1 MEILIISGLSGGGK
15 SKAASFLEDSGFY
28 IVDNMPAAMILKFA
42 EFCAAGGGRYAR
54 VALVYDVRTA
64 ESFTELFDVLD
75 KLKSMEGVC
84 RMLFLDAS
92 PAAIIKRYKESRR
105 RHPLEKE
112 VDSLEEAVEKER
124 ELMQPVRRRAD
135 FVIDTTQ
142 LPTSK
147 LRSELLRI
155 FNGEGEQAGMTVS
168 VTSFGFK
175 YGLPL
180 EADLVLDVRFMPNPF
195 YIQELR
201 HQTGLDKPVSDYVF
215 GFQQTQDF
223 LRKVKDLLG
232 FTLPL
237 YAEEGKTGLVI
248 AVGCT
253 GGHHPFRGHR
263 PCADGVHPGAG
274 LSGSGASPGYGTG
287 RLSRKGSLWNTNL
300 TAPPGSMAPGSPLSA
315 AGTACPICC
324 GA

>member
-42 EFCAAGGGRYAR
+42 EFCAGGGGRYAR

-64 ESFTELFDVLD
+64 ESFNELFDVLD
-75 KLKSMEGVC
+75 KLKGMEGVC
-84 RMLFLDAS
+84 RMLFLEAS
-92 PAAIIKRYKESRR
+92 PGAIIKRYKETRR

-112 VDSLEEAVEKER
+112 ADSLEEAVEKER
-124 ELMQPVRRRAD
+124 ELMLPVKQRAD
-135 FVIDTTQ
+135 FIIDTTR
-142 LPTSK
+142 LSTAK

-195 YIQELR
+195 YIEELR

-215 GFQQTQDF
+215 SFQQTHDF
-223 LRKVKDLLG
+223 LRKVEDLLG

-253 GGHHPFRGHR
+253 GGHHRSVAIAHALTEFIRGQGYQVAEHHR
-263 PCADGVHPGAG
+263 DMERAV
-274 LSGSGASPGYGTG
+274 
-287 RLSRKGSLWNTNL
+287 
-300 TAPPGSMAPGSPLSA
+300 
-315 AGTACPICC
+315 
-324 GA
+324 

>member
-42 EFCAAGGGRYAR
+42 EFCAGGGGRYAR

-64 ESFTELFDVLD
+64 ESFSELFDVLD
-75 KLKSMEGVC
+75 KLKGMEGVC

-92 PAAIIKRYKESRR
+92 PAAIIKRYKETRR

-112 VDSLEEAVEKER
+112 TDSLEEAVEKER
-124 ELMQPVRRRAD
+124 ELMLPVKERAD
-135 FVIDTTQ
+135 FIIDTTG
-142 LPTSK
+142 LSTAK
-147 LRSELLRI
+147 LRRELLRI
-155 FNGEGEQAGMTVS
+155 FNGEGEQGGMTVS

-195 YIQELR
+195 YIEELR
-201 HQTGLDKPVSDYVF
+201 HQTGLDKPVADYVF

-223 LRKVKDLLG
+223 LRKVEDLLS

-253 GGHHPFRGHR
+253 GGHHRSVAITHALTEFVRAQGFQAAEHHR
-263 PCADGVHPGAG
+263 DMERAV
-274 LSGSGASPGYGTG
+274 
-287 RLSRKGSLWNTNL
+287 
-300 TAPPGSMAPGSPLSA
+300 
-315 AGTACPICC
+315 
-324 GA
+324 

>member
-42 EFCAAGGGRYAR
+42 EFCAGGGGRYAR

-64 ESFTELFDVLD
+64 ESFNELFDVLD
-75 KLKSMEGVC
+75 KLKGMEGVC

-92 PAAIIKRYKESRR
+92 PAAIIKRYKETRR

-112 VDSLEEAVEKER
+112 TDSLEEAVEKER
-124 ELMQPVRRRAD
+124 ELMLPVKERAD
-135 FVIDTTQ
+135 FIIDTTR
-142 LPTSK
+142 LSTAK
-147 LRSELLRI
+147 LRQELLRI
-155 FNGEGEQAGMTVS
+155 FNGEGEQGGMTVNI
-168 VTSFGFK
+168 TSFGFK

-180 EADLVLDVRFMPNPF
+180 EADLVLDVLFMPNPF
-195 YIQELR
+195 YIEELR
-201 HQTGLDKPVSDYVF
+201 HQTGLDKPVADYVF

-223 LRKVKDLLG
+223 LRKVEDLLS

-253 GGHHPFRGHR
+253 GGHHRSVAITHALTEFVRAQGFPVAEHHR
-263 PCADGVHPGAG
+263 DMERAV
-274 LSGSGASPGYGTG
+274 
-287 RLSRKGSLWNTNL
+287 
-300 TAPPGSMAPGSPLSA
+300 
-315 AGTACPICC
+315 
-324 GA
+324 

>member
-1 MEILIISGLSGGGK
+1 MEILIISGMSGGGK

-42 EFCAAGGGRYAR
+42 EFCAGGGGRYAR

-64 ESFTELFDVLD
+64 ESFNELFDVLD
-75 KLKSMEGVC
+75 KLKAMEGVC

-92 PAAIIKRYKESRR
+92 PAAIIKRYKETRR
-105 RHPLEKE
+105 RHPLERE
-112 VDSLEEAVEKER
+112 TDSLEEAVEKER
-124 ELMQPVRRRAD
+124 ELLLPVKRRAD
-135 FVIDTTQ
+135 FVINTTR
-142 LPTSK
+142 LSTAK

-195 YIQELR
+195 YIEELR

-215 GFQQTQDF
+215 SFQQTHDF
-223 LRKVKDLLG
+223 LRKVEDLLG

-253 GGHHPFRGHR
+253 GGHHRSVAIAHALTEFIRRQGYQASEHHR
-263 PCADGVHPGAG
+263 DMERAV
-274 LSGSGASPGYGTG
+274 
-287 RLSRKGSLWNTNL
+287 
-300 TAPPGSMAPGSPLSA
+300 
-315 AGTACPICC
+315 
-324 GA
+324 

>member
-42 EFCAAGGGRYAR
+42 EFCAGGGGRYAR

-64 ESFTELFDVLD
+64 ESFTELFHVLD
-75 KLKSMEGVC
+75 QLKSMEAAC
-84 RMLFLDAS
+84 RMLFLEAS
-92 PAAIIKRYKESRR
+92 SETLIKRYKETRR
-105 RHPLEKE
+105 RHPLQREA
-112 VDSLEEAVEKER
+112 DSLEAAVEKER
-124 ELMQPVRRRAD
+124 ALLEPVKQRAD
-135 FVIDTTQ
+135 FVIDTTG
-142 LPTSK
+142 LSTAR
-147 LRSELLRI
+147 LRSELLRL
-155 FNGEGEQAGMTVS
+155 FNGGGEEGGMTVN

-195 YIQELR
+195 YMEELR
-201 HQTGLDKPVSDYVF
+201 HQTGLDGPVSDYVF
-215 GFQQTQDF
+215 SFQQTHDF
-223 LRKVKDLLG
+223 LGKLEDLLS

-253 GGHHPFRGHR
+253 GGHHRSVAIAHALAEYIRQKGYQTEEHHR
-263 PCADGVHPGAG
+263 D
-274 LSGSGASPGYGTG
+274 
-287 RLSRKGSLWNTNL
+287 LSR
-300 TAPPGSMAPGSPLSA
+300 
-315 AGTACPICC
+315 PI
-324 GA
+324 